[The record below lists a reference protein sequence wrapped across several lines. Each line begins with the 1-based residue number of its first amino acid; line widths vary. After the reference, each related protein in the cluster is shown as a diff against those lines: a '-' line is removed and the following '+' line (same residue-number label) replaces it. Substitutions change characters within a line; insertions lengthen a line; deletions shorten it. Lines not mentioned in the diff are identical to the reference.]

1 MPYEIRFAG
10 DIMAVR
16 FFGTVSAQDM
26 RQCLGE
32 VEAIEATHARAPHR
46 ITDLSDCETALL
58 DFALLEEITAR
69 RRATRLKNTV
79 QSAIYAPSEVQF
91 GFSRM
96 FQTLNDNPLIAIK
109 VTRDRAEAE
118 AWLADG
124 RTSRPRRS

>member
-1 MPYEIRFAG
+1 
-10 DIMAVR
+10 
-16 FFGTVSAQDM
+16 M